1 MAEETTQTTEVETV
15 ETETPVVASER
26 TFTQD
31 EVNALIG
38 RAKKDAAD
46 KAKADAEEKAK
57 KAQMGELERATT
69 ERAEAEQRATE
80 AETRARLA
88 GYRADLKGE
97 VVDVDAALRLV
108 DDEKHVKDGSVDVK
122 ALLKQYPFLAPT
134 RSTAPGAGGV
144 QGAPAGDPASS
155 LSAAMAAD
163 GIKFG

>member
-1 MAEETTQTTEVETV
+1 MADEHTQAPEVETPEV
-15 ETETPVVASER
+15 ETQTATPER

-46 KAKADAEEKAK
+46 KAKTEAEERVK
-57 KAQMGELERATT
+57 KSKMDDLERATT
-69 ERAEAEQRATE
+69 EKQEAEQRAAD
-80 AETRARLA
+80 AENRARLA
-88 GYRADLKGE
+88 SYRADLKGE

-122 ALLKQYPFLAPT
+122 ALLKSFPFLAPV

-144 QGAPAGDPASS
+144 QGTGQPDTSTFAGA
-155 LSAAMAAD
+155 LAAD
-163 GIKFG
+163 GIKIG